1 MQFPEEWDSKQ
12 RSSASSMCAT
22 TRGSRSITNADI
34 SAFATEAS
42 YKKVEISTQ
51 FAKSLSSDFS
61 NIESR
66 ILELLPRPSATDAT
80 AAKAATAGGGR
91 KKRTH
96 RNMENDS
103 DDDDDTTP
111 GSPIACGSSS
121 MVPRS
126 NMRLELDTLLSRL
139 AYKRLM
145 QEMLP
150 YNPQKPLPSVPLI
163 TRVYEEMYMREPMN
177 ANERQCA
184 HGEQCECMFIDP
196 NNKFVAVEFLV
207 PSEDP
212 GPTPKSCVL
221 CSRAITQQLFYDI
234 VFDNISFN
242 ALIQRF
248 GNLHSTPNEYAKDA
262 MLICPPHGPIHAM
275 PLPIMSHQRN
285 RYTVS
290 KIGGVRFI
298 RQNGVYFQ

>member
-1 MQFPEEWDSKQ
+1 MNFPEEWGSKH
-12 RSSASSMCAT
+12 RSSASNTSNTNRIA
-22 TRGSRSITNADI
+22 RSITNADI
-34 SAFATEAS
+34 TAFATEAS
-42 YKKVEISTQ
+42 YQKVEITSSFTK
-51 FAKSLSSDFS
+51 ALNSDLSS
-61 NIESR
+61 IESK
-66 ILELLPRPSATDAT
+66 ILALLPRTN
-80 AAKAATAGGGR
+80 AAAGP
-91 KKRTH
+91 KKRT
-96 RNMENDS
+96 REEMEDETEASTENA
-103 DDDDDTTP
+103 T
-111 GSPIACGSSS
+111 I
-121 MVPRS
+121 PRS

-150 YNPQKPLPSVPLI
+150 YNPHKPLPSVPLV

-177 ANERQCA
+177 TSERPCA

-207 PSEDP
+207 PGEDP

-242 ALIQRF
+242 ALIQRY
-248 GNLHSTPNEYAKDA
+248 GNLHSTPNEYSKDA

-290 KIGGVRFI
+290 KIGGVRFV